1 MRLNGIP
8 LYAFQFQHQIRI
20 RREHVFVK
28 CWVKAD
34 LQAGEDEPPVTIRLQ
49 EMNTWEEFAIAE
61 YGNWHFWQEISAEGS
76 FSANPNREGLV
87 QVRVKIQVAAG
98 YAAYFDDVKVEEIL

>member
-1 MRLNGIP
+1 M
-8 LYAFQFQHQIRI
+8 
-20 RREHVFVK
+20 K

-98 YAAYFDDVKVEEIL
+98 YAAYFDDVTVEEIL